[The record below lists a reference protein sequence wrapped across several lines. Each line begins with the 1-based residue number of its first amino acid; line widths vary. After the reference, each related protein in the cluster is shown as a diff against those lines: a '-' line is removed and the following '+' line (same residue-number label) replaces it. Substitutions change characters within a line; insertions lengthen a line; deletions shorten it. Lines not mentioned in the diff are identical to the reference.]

1 MKNQS
6 DSLEKLYSQRF
17 NGLQEYRNKV
27 WQIIS
32 SEFLFQFVP
41 AGSTVLDLGAGF
53 GEFINN
59 VVASEK
65 IAMDLNPA
73 TEKHL
78 SSEVT
83 FLHQDCSKQWQIE
96 SESVEV
102 VFTSNFIEH
111 LSDKSCV
118 ESALSEAYRCLKKG
132 GKIICMG
139 PNIKYTQSDYW
150 DFWDHRIPITDQSCS
165 ELLKMQGFS
174 IVLAIPRF
182 LPYSMSTGNT
192 PPLFMVKL
200 YLWLPI
206 LWRFFGK
213 QFLIVGQKTET
224 SVLGDKQ

>member
-1 MKNQS
+1 MKYQPEL
-6 DSLEKLYSQRF
+6 LEKLYAQRF
-17 NGLQEYRNKV
+17 ADMQEYRNNV
-27 WQIIS
+27 WQIIC
-32 SEFLFQFVP
+32 SEFLHQFVP
-41 AGSTVLDLGAGF
+41 ADSTVLDLGAGW

-78 SSEVT
+78 SAGVT
-83 FLHQDCSKQWQIE
+83 FLHQDCATPWQIE
-96 SESVEV
+96 SGSIDI

-111 LSDKSCV
+111 LFDKSSV

-139 PNIKYTQSDYW
+139 PNIKYTLSNYW

-165 ELLKMQGFS
+165 ELLEMQGFS
-174 IVLAIPRF
+174 IERAIPRF
-182 LPYSMSTGNT
+182 LPYSMSTGNS

-200 YLWLPI
+200 YLWLPM
-206 LWRFFGK
+206 LWRLFGK
-213 QFLIVGQKTET
+213 QFLIVGQKTEGQ
-224 SVLGDKQ
+224 GDKQ